1 MSELRFPKINSIMLS
16 GRATRDAEIKTLANG
31 TLNAKIS
38 MAFDRSYK
46 KGNEWVNE
54 TSYIDVIAW
63 SKLAENSGVIRKGDP
78 LIIEGYLQ
86 VRDWKDNQN
95 ISHKQPEIIASRI
108 HQLLKS
114 ETTPDA
120 PQNGDVPF

>member
-114 ETTPDA
+114 ETTP
-120 PQNGDVPF
+120 